1 VFVVVVFGGLGSLA
15 GCFIA
20 SIVMGMIQTV
30 AVIINYS
37 LNDLL
42 TPLGLTISGD
52 NLLAEILTVPVA
64 RIGALLPFAMMILIL
79 LFRPRGLLGTRDT

>member
-1 VFVVVVFGGLGSLA
+1 MV
-15 GCFIA
+15 
-20 SIVMGMIQTV
+20 
-30 AVIINYS
+30 INYS

-42 TPLGLTISGD
+42 TPLGITISGD

-79 LFRPRGLLGTRDT
+79 LFRPRGLMGTRDA